1 MTVNSYLTNLANASI
16 IRDQEKAGIQRSI
29 NTISERLRRHFGGD
43 INRSVI
49 FGSYSRGTI
58 LPRHMD
64 QRSDIDYMVVFAE
77 SNHQP
82 QTYLNRLRRFVETYY
97 ARSEIAQSNPTI
109 VLSLNHIRFELVPAI
124 DDWFNGLRI
133 PAKASSFSNWIDTDP
148 TGFNQEL
155 INKNQSHY
163 NLIKPLVRI
172 MKYWNSQNRYPYDS
186 YELEQL
192 IVGHGYWFSILSA
205 STQIRDY
212 FFDVVESLQAGLLA
226 TKLRQDAVARAR
238 RLVDE
243 AKSLERQGY
252 TDSAERVIRRLL
264 PPPGVFA

>member
-1 MTVNSYLTNLANASI
+1 LVLVN
-16 IRDQEKAGIQRSI
+16 Q
-29 NTISERLRRHFGGD
+29 F
-43 INRSVI
+43 
-49 FGSYSRGTI
+49 
-58 LPRHMD
+58 
-64 QRSDIDYMVVFAE
+64 
-77 SNHQP
+77 
-82 QTYLNRLRRFVETYY
+82 
-97 ARSEIAQSNPTI
+97 
-109 VLSLNHIRFELVPAI
+109 
-124 DDWFNGLRI
+124 
-133 PAKASSFSNWIDTDP
+133 
-148 TGFNQEL
+148 L

-172 MKYWNSQNRYPYDS
+172 MKYWNAQNRYPYDS